1 MKSTSGDPQPA
12 GYATRPMEKSTAAK
26 LWKSLVKSSFTHQW
40 QNLSTWSDPEKV
52 KTEQQQQWRRQGVR
66 MERRTVSTWGTEYEI
81 QDVRYKVQ
89 DGEYRMLNVLKQGE
103 GEGIR

>member
-1 MKSTSGDPQPA
+1 M
-12 GYATRPMEKSTAAK
+12 
-26 LWKSLVKSSFTHQW
+26 
-40 QNLSTWSDPEKV
+40 
-52 KTEQQQQWRRQGVR
+52 KTEQQQQWRKQGVR

-89 DGEYRMLNVLKQGE
+89 DGEYRMLNVLKQGV